1 MTEKIKAAILGFGTV
16 GQGVYQ
22 SIQSHQS
29 RLKQL
34 LGKEVEVAGILIQ
47 HPEKERDVDES
58 VIVTTQFED
67 ILAIPGLQVIFEAIV
82 GEEPGHTYLSMAIEK
97 GIHVITA
104 NKVMFA
110 RHGQELLK
118 KAKENGVQ
126 IGFEAT
132 TAGGT
137 PILQTLA
144 LLRVNEV
151 EEIQGILNG
160 TSNFILSEMR
170 EKKISFH
177 EALKDAQARGYAEA
191 DPANDIEG
199 TDAFYKLLILSN
211 VGWGIQPDWETIEKQ
226 GITHITSEVIEIADQ
241 LRCRVK
247 HVADIKKEGSHLKGF
262 VKPVFVPSTHPFYGV
277 EGVENA
283 VSFQGSLIGRVTIQ
297 GPGAGKYP
305 TASAMVEDLIHVLKQ
320 TSVGKKPCF
329 SHTSS
334 NTAETEWVVLT
345 EQPLSEPNVEIKHTG
360 KTASVYY
367 YDIAA
372 TRETIEQWHQKETI
386 LQSFEVL
393 NELALEPMSASLG
406 AVISGVSI

>member
-160 TSNFILSEMR
+160 TSNFIL
-170 EKKISFH
+170 
-177 EALKDAQARGYAEA
+177 
-191 DPANDIEG
+191 
-199 TDAFYKLLILSN
+199 FYFIGN
-211 VGWGIQPDWETIEKQ
+211 E
-226 GITHITSEVIEIADQ
+226 
-241 LRCRVK
+241 R
-247 HVADIKKEGSHLKGF
+247 KE
-262 VKPVFVPSTHPFYGV
+262 
-277 EGVENA
+277 N
-283 VSFQGSLIGRVTIQ
+283 Q
-297 GPGAGKYP
+297 
-305 TASAMVEDLIHVLKQ
+305 
-320 TSVGKKPCF
+320 F
-329 SHTSS
+329 S
-334 NTAETEWVVLT
+334 
-345 EQPLSEPNVEIKHTG
+345 
-360 KTASVYY
+360 
-367 YDIAA
+367 
-372 TRETIEQWHQKETI
+372 
-386 LQSFEVL
+386 
-393 NELALEPMSASLG
+393 
-406 AVISGVSI
+406 